1 MVTGGRNSNATPAQ
15 SPNVSSNFNRQ
26 TTMIKVFYIL
36 ILFSSS
42 LSVFG
47 QSNADDQKRDLA
59 FYNATHKWFSAWKL
73 VSKEIYKIERVRPVE
88 FVFFDDKYVY
98 STSAITIKN
107 GRPVMGNNL
116 MNLKFQWKKELHN
129 DSLTLPDKSV
139 VPINLMSF
147 AAEIPTERKSFF
159 VMPLLNFWQQAGVS
173 SKELGL
179 ENLITGVFI
188 HEFSHS
194 QQMQNFGKKLT
205 AFEKENNY
213 DIEFSDDIVQNI
225 FAKDTTYLKFYK
237 KEVEFFYGLLKNNAL
252 EKDSVKESLSL
263 MKQRQNMYFKGKYEN
278 LNEIDN
284 FFLTMEGLGQ
294 YSMFLWLVHPKGG
307 DIKREIAIE
316 GVRRGGKWWSQD
328 EGFAL
333 FLILDK
339 LTIPKSWAR
348 DMFGDKTESVTVLIQ
363 RLNL

>member
-1 MVTGGRNSNATPAQ
+1 MVKIYCIA
-15 SPNVSSNFNRQ
+15 
-26 TTMIKVFYIL
+26 IL
-36 ILFSSS
+36 LFTS
-42 LSVFG
+42 LSVCG
-47 QSNADDQKRDLA
+47 QSETDDQKRDAA

-73 VSKEIYKIERVRPVE
+73 VSKEIYTIKKVRPVE

-98 STSAITIKN
+98 STSAVTVKN
-107 GRPVMGNNL
+107 GRPVTGNNL
-116 MNLKFQWKKELHN
+116 MNLKFQWKKQLHN

-139 VPINLMSF
+139 IPINLMSF
-147 AAEIPTERKSFF
+147 AAEIPSEGKSFF
-159 VMPLLNFWQQAGVS
+159 VMPLPVFWQQAGVL

-194 QQMQNFGKKLT
+194 QQMQNFGNKMT

-213 DIEFSDDIVQNI
+213 GIEFSDDIVQNI
-225 FAKDTTYLKFYK
+225 FAKDTAYLKFYK
-237 KEVEFFYGLLKNNAL
+237 KEIDFFYDLTKNNAL
-252 EKDSVKESLSL
+252 EKNSVKEGLSL
-263 MKQRQNMYFKGKYEN
+263 MKQRQNKYFKGKYQH
-278 LNEIDN
+278 LTEIDN

-294 YSMFLWLVHPKGG
+294 YSMFLWLKHPKGG
-307 DIKREIAIE
+307 NINREVAIE

-339 LTIPKSWAR
+339 LTMPKNWAR
-348 DMFGDKTESVTVLIQ
+348 DMFGDKTESVTILIE
-363 RLNL
+363 RHSL